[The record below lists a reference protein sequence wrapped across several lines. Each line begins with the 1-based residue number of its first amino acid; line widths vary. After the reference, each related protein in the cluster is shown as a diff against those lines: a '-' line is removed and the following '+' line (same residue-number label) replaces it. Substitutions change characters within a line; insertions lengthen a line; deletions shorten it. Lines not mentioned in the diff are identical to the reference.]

1 MRMLFNILITALVA
15 YLGLVLLVYLAQ
27 SRLIYFPEPGREIVN
42 TPDQI
47 GLAYESV
54 EIATGNNETLHA
66 WYVPAPQAKAKATIL
81 FFHGNAGNISHRMD
95 YLPMFHRL
103 GYNTLIFDYQGYGQS
118 SGSPS
123 ELGTYQDASAAW
135 QYLTE
140 VKNIAPAEIVLFG
153 ESLGGAIAA
162 WLAAKENPGLLV
174 LTSAFTSVPDMA
186 EKIYPFLPVRLIAR
200 FDYNTLASLQ
210 SITNPVFVAHSP
222 QDELVPFEHGQRL
235 YQAAAEPKQFLEL
248 QGGHNN
254 GFIFM
259 RESWVNAL
267 GAFVDE
273 NLDVPP

>member
-1 MRMLFNILITALVA
+1 MLFNLLITALVA
-15 YLGLVLLVYLAQ
+15 YLGIVLFVYLAQ
-27 SRLIYFPEPGREIVN
+27 SHLIYFPEPGREIVN

-54 EIATGNNETLHA
+54 EIATANDETLHA
-66 WYVPAPQAKAKATIL
+66 WYVPAPEAKATIL

-123 ELGTYQDASAAW
+123 ELGTYQDASATW

-140 VKNIAPAEIVLFG
+140 VKNIAPAEIILFG

-162 WLAAKENPGLLV
+162 WLAAKENPGMLV
-174 LTSAFTSVPDMA
+174 LASVFTSVPDMA

-200 FDYNTLASLQ
+200 FDYNTLESLQ
-210 SITNPVFVAHSP
+210 SISSPVFVTHSP
-222 QDELVPFEHGQRL
+222 QDEIVPFEHGQHL
-235 YQAAAEPKQFLEL
+235 FQAAAEPKQFLTL

-254 GFIFM
+254 SFIFM
-259 RESWVNAL
+259 RESWVKAL

-273 NLDVPP
+273 NLDLRP

>member
-1 MRMLFNILITALVA
+1 MRMLINLLITALVA

-27 SRLIYFPEPGREIVN
+27 SRLIYFPEPGREIVS

-47 GLAYESV
+47 GLPYESV
-54 EIATGNNETLHA
+54 EIATANDEMLHA
-66 WYVPAPQAKAKATIL
+66 WYVPAPDAKATIL

-123 ELGTYQDASAAW
+123 ELGTYQDAIATW
-135 QYLTE
+135 QFLTE
-140 VKNIAPAEIVLFG
+140 EKNISPAEIILFG

-162 WLAAKENPGLLV
+162 WLAADKNSGLLV
-174 LTSAFTSVPDMA
+174 LASTFTSVPDMA

-200 FDYNTLASLQ
+200 FNYNTLESLQ
-210 SITNPVFVAHSP
+210 SITSPVFVAHSP
-222 QDELVPFEHGQRL
+222 QDEVVPFEHGQNL
-235 YQAAAEPKQFLEL
+235 FQAAAKPKQFLEL

-259 RESWVNAL
+259 REAWVNAL
-267 GAFVDE
+267 GSFVEE
-273 NLDVPP
+273 NLNMRP

>member
-1 MRMLFNILITALVA
+1 MRMLLNILITVLVA
-15 YLGLVLLVYLAQ
+15 YLSIVLLVYLAQ
-27 SRLIYFPEPGREIVN
+27 SRLVYFPEPGREIVN
-42 TPDQI
+42 TPNQI
-47 GLAYESV
+47 GLAYESI
-54 EIATGNNETLHA
+54 EIATRNNESLHA
-66 WYVPAPQAKAKATIL
+66 WYVPAPTAKATIL

-123 ELGTYQDASAAW
+123 ELGTYQDASAVW

-140 VKNIAPAEIVLFG
+140 VKNIAPAEIILFG

-174 LTSAFTSVPDMA
+174 LASTFTSVPDMA

-210 SITNPVFVAHSP
+210 SITSPVFVAHSP

-235 YQAAAEPKQFLEL
+235 FQTAAEPKQFLTL

-273 NLDVPP
+273 NLDVRP

>member
-1 MRMLFNILITALVA
+1 MRMLFNLLITAFVA
-15 YLGLVLLVYLAQ
+15 YLGLVLLVYLSQ
-27 SRLIYFPEPGREIVN
+27 SRLIYFPEPGREIVI

-66 WYVPAPQAKAKATIL
+66 WYVPAPEAKATIL

-123 ELGTYQDASAAW
+123 ELGTYQDASATW
-135 QYLTE
+135 QYLTD
-140 VKNIAPAEIVLFG
+140 VKNIAPAEIILFG

-162 WLAAKENPGLLV
+162 WLAAKKSPGLLV
-174 LTSAFTSVPDMA
+174 LASAFTSVPDMA

-210 SITNPVFVAHSP
+210 SITSPVFVAHSP

-235 YQAAAEPKQFLEL
+235 FQTAAEPKQFLTL

-267 GAFVDE
+267 GAFVDK
-273 NLDVPP
+273 NIDLRP

>member
-1 MRMLFNILITALVA
+1 MRMLINLLITALVA

-27 SRLIYFPEPGREIVN
+27 SRLIYFPEPGREIVG

-47 GLAYESV
+47 GLPYESV
-54 EIATGNNETLHA
+54 EIATTDDEMLHA
-66 WYVPAPQAKAKATIL
+66 WYVPAPDAKATIL

-123 ELGTYQDASAAW
+123 ELGTYQDAIATW
-135 QYLTE
+135 QFLTE
-140 VKNIAPAEIVLFG
+140 EKNISPAEIILFG

-162 WLAAKENPGLLV
+162 WLAADKNPGLLV
-174 LTSAFTSVPDMA
+174 LASAFTSVPDMA

-200 FDYNTLASLQ
+200 FNYNTLESLQ
-210 SITNPVFVAHSP
+210 SITSPVFVAHSP
-222 QDELVPFEHGQRL
+222 QDEVVPFEHGQNL
-235 YQAAAEPKQFLEL
+235 FQAAAKPKQFLEL

-259 RESWVNAL
+259 RESWENAL
-267 GAFVDE
+267 GIFVDE
-273 NLDVPP
+273 NLNMRP

>member
-1 MRMLFNILITALVA
+1 MRMLFNLLITALVA
-15 YLGLVLLVYLAQ
+15 YLGLILLVYLAQ
-27 SRLIYFPEPGREIVN
+27 SRLIYFPEPGREIVS

-54 EIATGNNETLHA
+54 EIATANDETLHA
-66 WYVPAPQAKAKATIL
+66 WYVPAPDAKATIL

-123 ELGTYQDASAAW
+123 ELGTYQDAIATW
-135 QYLTE
+135 QFLTE
-140 VKNIAPAEIVLFG
+140 EKKIAPAEIVLFG

-162 WLAAKENPGLLV
+162 WLAAKESPGLLV
-174 LTSAFTSVPDMA
+174 LASVFTSVPDMA

-200 FDYNTLASLQ
+200 FDYNTLESLQ
-210 SITNPVFVAHSP
+210 SITSPVFVAHSP
-222 QDELVPFEHGQRL
+222 QDEIVPFEHGQDL
-235 YQAAAEPKQFLEL
+235 FKAAAEPKQFLTL

-259 RESWVNAL
+259 REAWANAL
-267 GAFVDE
+267 GAFIDE
-273 NLDVPP
+273 HLTVRP

>member
-1 MRMLFNILITALVA
+1 MRMLFNFLITALVA
-15 YLGLVLLVYLAQ
+15 YLGIVLLVYLAQ
-27 SRLIYFPEPGREIVN
+27 SHMIYFPESGRKIVN

-54 EIATGNNETLHA
+54 EIATENNETLHA
-66 WYVPAPQAKAKATIL
+66 WYVPAPEAKATIL

-123 ELGTYQDASAAW
+123 EIGTYQDATATW
-135 QYLTE
+135 QFLTE

-174 LTSAFTSVPDMA
+174 LASVFTSVPDMA

-200 FDYNTLASLQ
+200 FNYNTLESLQ
-210 SITNPVFVAHSP
+210 SVTSPVFVAHSP
-222 QDELVPFEHGQRL
+222 QDEIVPFEHSQIL
-235 YQAAAEPKQFLEL
+235 FQAAAEPKQFLEL

-267 GAFVDE
+267 GTFVDE
-273 NLDVPP
+273 NLNVRP

>member
-1 MRMLFNILITALVA
+1 MRMLFNLLITVFVA
-15 YLGLVLLVYLAQ
+15 YLGLVLLIYLAQ
-27 SRLIYFPEPGREIVN
+27 SRLIYFPEPGREIVS

-54 EIATGNNETLHA
+54 EIVTANNETLHA
-66 WYVPAPQAKAKATIL
+66 WYVPASEAKVTIL

-140 VKNIAPAEIVLFG
+140 IKNIAPAEIILFG

-162 WLAAKENPGLLV
+162 WLAAKENAGLLV
-174 LTSAFTSVPDMA
+174 LASAFTSVPDMA

-210 SITNPVFVAHSP
+210 SINKPVFVAHSP

-235 YQAAAEPKQFLEL
+235 FQTAAEPKQFLTL

-267 GAFVDE
+267 SAFVDE
-273 NLDVPP
+273 NLDVRP

>member
-1 MRMLFNILITALVA
+1 MRMLINLLITALVA

-27 SRLIYFPEPGREIVN
+27 SRLIYFPEPGREIVS

-47 GLAYESV
+47 GLPYESV
-54 EIATGNNETLHA
+54 EIATADDEMLHA
-66 WYVPAPQAKAKATIL
+66 WYVPAPEAKATIL

-103 GYNTLIFDYQGYGQS
+103 GYNTLIFDYQGYGKS
-118 SGSPS
+118 SGAPS
-123 ELGTYQDASAAW
+123 ELGTYQDAIATC
-135 QYLTE
+135 QFLTE
-140 VKNIAPAEIVLFG
+140 EKNISPAEIILFG

-162 WLAAKENPGLLV
+162 WLAADKNSGLLV
-174 LTSAFTSVPDMA
+174 LASTFTSVPDMA

-200 FDYNTLASLQ
+200 INYNTLESLQ
-210 SITNPVFVAHSP
+210 SITSPVFVAHSP
-222 QDELVPFEHGQRL
+222 QDEVIPFEHGQRL
-235 YQAAAEPKQFLEL
+235 YQAAAEPKQFLTL

-267 GAFVDE
+267 GAFVEE
-273 NLDVPP
+273 NLNVRP

>member
-1 MRMLFNILITALVA
+1 MRMLFNLLITVLVG

-27 SRLIYFPEPGREIVN
+27 SRLIYFPEPGREIVS

-54 EIATGNNETLHA
+54 EIITENNETLHA
-66 WYVPAPQAKAKATIL
+66 WYVPAPEAKATIL
-81 FFHGNAGNISHRMD
+81 FFHGNGGNISHRMD
-95 YLPMFHRL
+95 YLSMFHRL

-135 QYLTE
+135 QFLTE
-140 VKNIAPAEIVLFG
+140 EKKIAPAEIVLFG

-174 LTSAFTSVPDMA
+174 LASTFTSVPDMA
-186 EKIYPFLPVRLIAR
+186 EKIYPFLPVHLIAR
-200 FDYNTLASLQ
+200 FNYNTLESLQ

-222 QDELVPFEHGQRL
+222 QDEVVPFEHGHNL
-235 YQAAAEPKQFLEL
+235 FQAAAEPKQFLEL

-259 RESWVNAL
+259 QESWVKAL

-273 NLDVPP
+273 NLNVRP